1 MLIKSK
7 HFVCTD
13 TTLPEE
19 WTLCKQRGAGGCL
32 MQFTCTDTLKLWTT
46 QNQKL
51 IYFNTSKQ
59 AEKTGLCLCYVTH
72 LLLKENNGSSSS
84 SKSRQDSMV
93 WSKLGNQSVH
103 GHVFL
108 CSGREVVKSEMLNKH
123 WNCFEDGLAQKK
135 TERITATGHLIKE
148 LPVHKQGVVW
158 FGQLT
163 S

>member
-1 MLIKSK
+1 MCAQTRLCQRNEHFANREVQAAAWCSSPVQIRSSCEQHRIKNS
-7 HFVCTD
+7 FVSTQAS
-13 TTLPEE
+13 
-19 WTLCKQRGAGGCL
+19 KQR
-32 MQFTCTDTLKLWTT
+32 
-46 QNQKL
+46 
-51 IYFNTSKQ
+51 KQ
-59 AEKTGLCLCYVTH
+59 VCVCASSHIWK
-72 LLLKENNGSSSS
+72 LLLQENNGSSSS

-93 WSKLGNQSVH
+93 RSKLGNQSVH